1 MIVKKK
7 LRLFCENR
15 MTPHGGY
22 TRVGAIFAKSS
33 VGWEYVCGS
42 GLNRR
47 LMVAFSKDVLFFCI
61 PPPQIQFSSTQASI
75 LNHIFIKSEK

>member
-7 LRLFCENR
+7 LRFFCENR

-47 LMVAFSKDVLFFCI
+47 LMVAFSKDFLFFCI
-61 PPPQIQFSSTQASI
+61 PRPPPNPVQFYTG
-75 LNHIFIKSEK
+75 LNFKSYIYKI